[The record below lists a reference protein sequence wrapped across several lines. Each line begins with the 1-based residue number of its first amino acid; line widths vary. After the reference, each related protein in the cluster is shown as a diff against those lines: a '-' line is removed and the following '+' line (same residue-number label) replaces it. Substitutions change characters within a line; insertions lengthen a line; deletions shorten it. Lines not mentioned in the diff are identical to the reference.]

1 MNWKS
6 YEIVEQE
13 LKSDYSCTL
22 LTQVVVVYILCME
35 LLRMV
40 VMQLDGWCRKLFQV
54 FTDCVKTVQLE
65 EKTAL
70 K

>member
-54 FTDCVKTVQLE
+54 FTGCVKTVQLE